1 VAIIFDGFF
10 YVDDSYGYNCL
21 FFSHWLLCKKRKAS
35 QRGSEILTGL
45 NREQLQK
52 DVMEVVQRHLNDVQA
67 RSPQFQVRQD
77 GDVSMFEMQ
86 VEIVPRKR

>member
-1 VAIIFDGFF
+1 M
-10 YVDDSYGYNCL
+10 
-21 FFSHWLLCKKRKAS
+21 
-35 QRGSEILTGL
+35 TGL